1 MNNYN
6 KNNSNILDVPYYQQS
21 RQYTCGPAA
30 LMMVMKYWDRKFEFS
45 QSTEFDLWLKS
56 NPFVFLG
63 GTLQYGLARA
73 AMKKGF
79 KTEIYQKKR
88 FSDSYLKFRK
98 VINLYEY
105 LISIGAR
112 HSKIPIYFGREI
124 LDIIREALDNSIP
137 PLVFLNLNPIIN
149 ENVFHWV
156 VVTGMDDNTIYLND
170 PYIPKHFIP
179 KMKKNHPVDIKVFK
193 MAVTTDGVKDLRMP
207 SCVVLVYK

>member
-30 LMMVMKYWDRKFEFS
+30 LMMVMKYWDRKFNFS

-88 FSDSYLKFRK
+88 FSDSYLKFHK
-98 VINLYEY
+98 FINLYEY
-105 LISIGAR
+105 IISIGAR
-112 HSKIPIYFGREI
+112 HSNIPIYFGREI

-170 PYIPKHFIP
+170 PYIPKYFIP

-193 MAVTTDGVKDLRMP
+193 MAIATERVKKLRMP